1 MKALK
6 TLWNVI
12 TTVLVVAVVILAILR
27 VGVRVV
33 GLTPYVVLSGSM
45 EPTYHTGS
53 LIYVKK
59 VDPFTIESGT
69 PITFM
74 MDEDTIATHRV
85 VQVVPDETDASVVRF
100 QTKGDANDAVDG
112 SLVHYKNVI
121 GTPIFSIP
129 YLGFVSN
136 YITNP
141 PGMYIGFTVLGLIIL
156 MLFAPDLL
164 KAADAADKKA
174 EEKKQKGSHEAE

>member
-1 MKALK
+1 M
-6 TLWNVI
+6 
-12 TTVLVVAVVILAILR
+12 
-27 VGVRVV
+27 
-33 GLTPYVVLSGSM
+33 
-45 EPTYHTGS
+45 
-53 LIYVKK
+53 
-59 VDPFTIESGT
+59 
-69 PITFM
+69 
-74 MDEDTIATHRV
+74 
-85 VQVVPDETDASVVRF
+85 VPDETDATVVRF

-129 YLGFVSN
+129 YLGYVSS

>member
-1 MKALK
+1 ML
-6 TLWNVI
+6 
-12 TTVLVVAVVILAILR
+12 
-27 VGVRVV
+27 
-33 GLTPYVVLSGSM
+33 
-45 EPTYHTGS
+45 
-53 LIYVKK
+53 
-59 VDPFTIESGT
+59 
-69 PITFM
+69 
-74 MDEDTIATHRV
+74 DEDTIATHRV
-85 VQVVPDETDASVVRF
+85 VQVVPDDTDATVVRF

-129 YLGFVSN
+129 YLGYVSN

-164 KAADAADKKA
+164 KAADAADAAQKYAALYDKLALPTPSVTA
-174 EEKKQKGSHEAE
+174 EEREQLVSAVNPQRLQNNPIPLSAADIRGLLTF